1 MLINTTI
8 PFLQDNNNKIINWKD
23 KHMSYFNNRF
33 NSNRFVDVS
42 TESERN
48 RGIHTFS
55 DMEQPGV
62 YYSENSNGR
71 VYRKIRRKVIVQD
84 RVSYTTS
91 EYSDNTTYCIN
102 PRVVPRDNMS
112 PDRILIPSQ
121 QGRLN
126 LIQYAADNYS
136 DNAPSISMGR
146 NSEQPGLTFITIPDM
161 I

>member
-1 MLINTTI
+1 
-8 PFLQDNNNKIINWKD
+8 
-23 KHMSYFNNRF
+23 MSYFNNRF
-33 NSNRFVDVS
+33 NTNRFLDVTTETERDRGTS
-42 TESERN
+42 TFCD
-48 RGIHTFS
+48 T
-55 DMEQPGV
+55 EQPGV

-84 RVSYTTS
+84 RLRYTTS
-91 EYSDNTTYCIN
+91 EYTDNTTYCIN

-112 PDRILIPSQ
+112 PDRVLIPSQ

-126 LIQYAADNYS
+126 LIQYSADNYN
-136 DNAPSISMGR
+136 DIAPSISMGR

>member
-1 MLINTTI
+1 
-8 PFLQDNNNKIINWKD
+8 
-23 KHMSYFNNRF
+23 MSYFNNRF

-62 YYSENSNGR
+62 YYSENNNGR

-102 PRVVPRDNMS
+102 PRVVPVGLFLK
-112 PDRILIPSQ
+112 LIHRVSLQ
-121 QGRLN
+121 VQG
-126 LIQYAADNYS
+126 
-136 DNAPSISMGR
+136 SITPWWLHS
-146 NSEQPGLTFITIPDM
+146 SKSSLATFSVM
-161 I
+161 KGN